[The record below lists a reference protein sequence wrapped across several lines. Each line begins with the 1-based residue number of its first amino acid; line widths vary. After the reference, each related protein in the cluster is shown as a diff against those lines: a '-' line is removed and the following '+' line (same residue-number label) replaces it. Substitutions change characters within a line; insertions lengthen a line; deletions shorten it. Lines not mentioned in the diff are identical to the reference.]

1 MEENNIKIKKTKE
14 EKLKE
19 VYIKYQM
26 LKQQLNTLKSQR
38 SLLEKNIEL
47 IRATIENMKEI
58 NSIQEGKE
66 ILASIGN
73 GVYIKTELKNNKNV
87 IVEIGN
93 DIIVEKPIPQA
104 ISLLEKK
111 ITETKEII
119 EKIDKQIIA
128 FENEINN
135 IEKEIVKI
143 SQG

>member
-93 DIIVEKPIPQA
+93 
-104 ISLLEKK
+104 
-111 ITETKEII
+111 
-119 EKIDKQIIA
+119 
-128 FENEINN
+128 
-135 IEKEIVKI
+135 
-143 SQG
+143 